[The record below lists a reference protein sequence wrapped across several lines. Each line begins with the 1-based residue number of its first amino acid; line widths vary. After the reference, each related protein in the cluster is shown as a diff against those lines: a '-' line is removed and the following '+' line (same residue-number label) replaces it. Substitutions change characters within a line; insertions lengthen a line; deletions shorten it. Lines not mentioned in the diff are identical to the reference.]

1 MQPNWTGAWRL
12 ETEMIGR
19 AMEECSLRL
28 GKNTPL
34 SHLESCDLRCSGL
47 GSAQKLRSKRNGL
60 PIGAEQGRGA
70 LTTARRPFKLLWGQF
85 WHDCVP
91 GTTSG
96 EAPGVGRG
104 GGAEGYTT
112 AGNLSLYRL
121 TLGVPFDVIL
131 THGHGTEDR
140 PPRRPRKVPSE
151 FDTNGK

>member
-1 MQPNWTGAWRL
+1 MIVSQARHQVRHRAW
-12 ETEMIGR
+12 G
-19 AMEECSLRL
+19 
-28 GKNTPL
+28 G
-34 SHLESCDLRCSGL
+34 
-47 GSAQKLRSKRNGL
+47 
-60 PIGAEQGRGA
+60 
-70 LTTARRPFKLLWGQF
+70 
-85 WHDCVP
+85 
-91 GTTSG
+91 
-96 EAPGVGRG
+96 G